1 MAINNSAHSM
11 KGMTLIEVLVAL
23 VIIAVALS
31 AAIRSVNAGVANT
44 DYLKQKSFAHWV
56 AMNEIAEQQVNGI
69 EGVKNEWK
77 EVEMVGRSWHI
88 NTKVIATAE
97 RAIFRVE
104 TKVYR
109 ERNDAAALAN
119 IVSFE
124 SIIRAFNPAGVRQ

>member
-1 MAINNSAHSM
+1 MAINNPSHSM

-56 AMNEIAEQQVNGI
+56 AMNSVAEQQVIVLTGA
-69 EGVKNEWK
+69 KNEWA
-77 EVEMVGRSWHI
+77 ETELAGRSWHI
-88 NTKVIATAE
+88 NTK
-97 RAIFRVE
+97 AIVTGDKSILRVE

-109 ERNDAAALAN
+109 ERNDESALAN
-119 IVSFE
+119 IISFVG
-124 SIIRAFNPAGVRQ
+124 AQP

>member
-1 MAINNSAHSM
+1 MAINNPAHTM

-56 AMNEIAEQQVNGI
+56 AMNSVAEQQAIVLKGA
-69 EGVKNEWK
+69 KNEWT
-77 EVEMVGRSWHI
+77 ETELAGRSWHI
-88 NTKVIATAE
+88 NTK
-97 RAIFRVE
+97 AIFTGDKSILRVE

-109 ERNDAAALAN
+109 ERNDETALAD
-119 IVSFE
+119 IISFV
-124 SIIRAFNPAGVRQ
+124 GVQP

>member
-1 MAINNSAHSM
+1 MAINNPPHIM

-56 AMNEIAEQQVNGI
+56 AMNSVAEQQAIVFKGA
-69 EGVKNEWK
+69 KNEWA
-77 EVEMVGRSWHI
+77 ETELADRSWHV
-88 NTKVIATAE
+88 NTK
-97 RAIFRVE
+97 AIVTGDKSILRIE

-109 ERNDAAALAN
+109 ERNDESALAN
-119 IVSFE
+119 IISFV
-124 SIIRAFNPAGVRQ
+124 GVQP

>member
-1 MAINNSAHSM
+1 MATNKSPHSM

-56 AMNEIAEQQVNGI
+56 AMNSVAEQQVILFKGA
-69 EGVKNEWK
+69 KNEWAETK
-77 EVEMVGRSWHI
+77 LAGRSWHV
-88 NTKVIATAE
+88 NTK
-97 RAIFRVE
+97 AIVTGDKSILRVE

-109 ERNDAAALAN
+109 ERNDESALAY
-119 IVSFE
+119 IISFV
-124 SIIRAFNPAGVRQ
+124 GVQQ

>member
-1 MAINNSAHSM
+1 MATNNPSHSM

-56 AMNEIAEQQVNGI
+56 AMNSVAEQQVIVLTGA
-69 EGVKNEWK
+69 KNEWA
-77 EVEMVGRSWHI
+77 ETELAGRNWHI
-88 NTKVIATAE
+88 NTK
-97 RAIFRVE
+97 AIVTGDKSILRVE

-109 ERNDAAALAN
+109 ERNDESALA
-119 IVSFE
+119 
-124 SIIRAFNPAGVRQ
+124 SIISFVGVQP

>member
-1 MAINNSAHSM
+1 MATNNPAHNM

-56 AMNEIAEQQVNGI
+56 AMNSVAEQQAIVFKGA
-69 EGVKNEWK
+69 KNEWA
-77 EVEMVGRSWHI
+77 ETELAGRNWHI
-88 NTKVIATAE
+88 NTK
-97 RAIFRVE
+97 AIVTGDKSILRVE

-109 ERNDAAALAN
+109 ERNDESALAD
-119 IVSFE
+119 IISFV
-124 SIIRAFNPAGVRQ
+124 GVQP